1 MSLLALKTFLPNK
14 SPKFS
19 PFYFPGISKNHLNT
33 CLITFKRP
41 VSVLNLPT
49 SLQNVCHALGGS
61 SNTHPS
67 LQVEWAW
74 NSGSSDHHSREPLPS
89 ELLIRIDSLRKKA
102 AGSSMCQSMFQKFVF
117 IKDWIV
123 LPQSLVQMLW
133 HVRKPPDP
141 GLKWVKT
148 FWQTLH
154 SIGNTPIPEWD
165 FKTSTA
171 FPTAPQSRKVLPH
184 LPQIPRKSPGAPLPK
199 KLGTRPP
206 HVWASKESPA
216 LVFRLWR
223 SLSTSAMQGGCT
235 ELAMA
240 CVNKGISLHFQ
251 KELH

>member
-19 PFYFPGISKNHLNT
+19 LFYFPGISKNHLNT

-61 SNTHPS
+61 SNTNPS

-102 AGSSMCQSMFQKFVF
+102 AGSSMCQNMFQKYVF

-184 LPQIPRKSPGAPLPK
+184 LPQIPQ
-199 KLGTRPP
+199 
-206 HVWASKESPA
+206 KES
-216 LVFRLWR
+216 R
-223 SLSTSAMQGGCT
+223 STSA
-235 ELAMA
+235 
-240 CVNKGISLHFQ
+240 
-251 KELH
+251 